1 MKPLKIIISAL
12 LCGTVLLSC
21 SNLDLSPQDEASTG
35 NWFQTVEQFDMNLN
49 ALLLH
54 QFWPQERNEWT
65 SGNQCELDALTD
77 DFTNRT
83 TMITFTNG
91 NLNGTNPV
99 VTQMWNVTYTG
110 INRCN
115 KIITELKKA
124 GEEKLGKDSYDRIMG
139 NALFYRA
146 CFYSRLLMHFGDV
159 VVVDEDIDI
168 DTEAG
173 RDAAYLLERQ
183 DRWSVL
189 EDVLADFDQAK
200 LLLPVQYSGSEVQR
214 ATQGAALGMKARTAL
229 YFASVRKWDKSG
241 LANAGEAERLFG
253 VAAEA
258 AKSCM
263 DLNVYTLHQDFGNLF
278 LQSTK
283 NSPEGIF
290 VIPRSKILSNNS
302 KYQYLNGQSCTAKLS
317 RLSGA
322 SSCTTVCPSWDLLCC
337 FLCTDGLPIDESPLY
352 DPHEPFKNRDP
363 RCAYT
368 IVEFG
373 TKHLGVEYNPH
384 FEKTTVYSDR
394 EGKDVTN
401 NDSRSYLIEGTSN
414 AYASY
419 NGLVLKKGIDNDWLS
434 PFEVEPDKKI
444 LRYADIL
451 LMYAEA
457 KIEMNDIDQSVLD
470 AINDVR
476 SRAYGVDRS
485 SDAYPAVT
493 TTDQTELRTII
504 RTERRMEFAFENLRY
519 LDLYRWRIA
528 GKVMNFYNYGL
539 PKKDETLQRSYLDN
553 GMWFHG
559 AVPQIDENGC
569 PDFTVPPAKGESTFF
584 TNYAITL
591 GKRVF
596 DESKHYLWPVPTT
609 TLEVMP
615 NIEPNPGY

>member
-1 MKPLKIIISAL
+1 MRPLKLIAASFGCAAL
-12 LCGTVLLSC
+12 FSC
-21 SNLDLSPQDEASTG
+21 SNLDLAPLDEASTG
-35 NWFQTVEQFDMNLN
+35 NWFNTAEQFEMNLN
-49 ALLLH
+49 AILLH

-65 SGNQCELDALTD
+65 DGNQCELDALTD

-99 VTQMWNVTYTG
+99 VKQMWDKTYTG

-115 KIITELKKA
+115 KIITELRRLE
-124 GEEKLGKDSYDRIMG
+124 GQMDQQTYDRIMG
-139 NALFYRA
+139 NARFYRA

-168 DTEAG
+168 ETEKG
-173 RDAAYLLERQ
+173 RDAAYLLERE
-183 DRWSVL
+183 DRWKVL
-189 EDVLADFDQAK
+189 EDVLTEFDAVVPM
-200 LLLPVQYSGSEVQR
+200 LPVQYGGSEVQR
-214 ATQGAALGMKARTAL
+214 ATQGAAYGMKARTAL
-229 YFASVRKWDKSG
+229 YFASIRKWDKTYG
-241 LANAGEAERLFG
+241 LADMAEADRLFD
-253 VAAEA
+253 VAAKA
-258 AKSCM
+258 AKACM
-263 DLNVYTLHQDFGNLF
+263 GLNVYTLHQGFDKLF

-322 SSCTTVCPSWDLLCC
+322 SSCTTVCPSWDLLCS

-384 FEKTTVYSDR
+384 FEKATVYSDR
-394 EGKDVTN
+394 EGKEVVN

-414 AYASY
+414 QYASY
-419 NGLVLKKGIDNDWLS
+419 NGLVLRKGIDEDWLS

-444 LRYADIL
+444 LRYADVL

-457 KIEMNDIDQSVLD
+457 KMELNQIDQSVLD
-470 AINDVR
+470 AVNDVR
-476 SRAYGVDRS
+476 ARAYGVDRS
-485 SDAYPAVT
+485 ATDSYPAVT
-493 TTDQTELRTII
+493 ETGQSALRTII
-504 RTERRMEFAFENLRY
+504 RTERRMEFAFENMRY
-519 LDLYRWRIA
+519 LDMYRWRIS

-539 PKKDETLQRSYLDN
+539 PKKDETLQRRYLDD

-569 PDFTVPPAKGESTFF
+569 PDFTVPPAKGDPSFF
-584 TNYAITL
+584 TDYAITL

-596 DESKHYLWPVPTT
+596 DENKHYLWPVPTT
-609 TLEVMP
+609 TLDVMP

>member
-1 MKPLKIIISAL
+1 MKPLKITISAL

-189 EDVLADFDQAK
+189 EDVLADFDQAR

-539 PKKDETLQRSYLDN
+539 PKKDETLQRAYLDN

-569 PDFTVPPAKGESTFF
+569 PDFTVPPAKGEENACLTRASTICGLCRLLPWKSCL
-584 TNYAITL
+584 T
-591 GKRVF
+591 
-596 DESKHYLWPVPTT
+596 
-609 TLEVMP
+609 
-615 NIEPNPGY
+615 